1 MCVCVSYH
9 KYLSYLSWLVM
20 LLLLAAVVVVVVALY
35 MNVSTLAGLPFDLC
49 HHRGAA
55 VSVRERLSAA
65 TSEVAA

>member
-1 MCVCVSYH
+1 
-9 KYLSYLSWLVM
+9 M

-55 VSVRERLSAA
+55 VSVRECLSAA
-65 TSEVAA
+65 TSEVPA